1 MWSTGRSQVGGLA
14 VGIVTLGVVV
24 AAGVVGARGAY
35 PADRPRL
42 LSGAAWLASTQVGQ
56 LTLLDGSSAEVAAQV
71 GIAPPGNQLDVAQ
84 QGSVAYAV
92 DRTAGS
98 IRRVDGTTFE
108 PTPAAAPLPD
118 ARDGLR
124 AFAGTD
130 VLYVLDTRRG
140 VLTAADPYTLVTQ
153 GRPVSLTARVSPQAA
168 TLDGAGRLWVL
179 DPDSGDLV
187 WLRDGQRHSRHV
199 GTGSAQLTVADG
211 APVLVDTAHR
221 TATSFDPASG
231 APRRTFPLDLRA
243 DDKIQAIGAAHDQ
256 RLYVVAARGVLTI
269 CDLTGPGCGL
279 TVPIGTRTSDFG
291 APVEAGGRVFVPD
304 YATGQVWVVDVAA
317 GKVLARP
324 RVLNPATR
332 FQLLTRDGI
341 VFFNDP
347 DSENAGVI
355 RLDGGVKLVPKYDP
369 GNPGRGLNNP
379 GGGRGENGTA
389 GADAPPD
396 QPGQPDQPAPPP
408 GTAPAPSNPGTPN
421 QPPPPPPPPPPPGAV
436 SVSISVSTGTPLVGD
451 VVNLAA
457 AGPPGKPQPVDA
469 EWDFADGS
477 HGSGTNV
484 NHAWTAA
491 RTYQVIVTAVFAD
504 RQTVKAFVTLRVI
517 NRPQLTVQPPS
528 NGTVSGGG
536 ISCPGTCSATLNPN
550 QSVTLNATPTGSF
563 IFLGW
568 GGACGGTGTTC
579 TLTMNGD
586 KTVSASFGAP
596 PRLTVTPPSNG
607 KVSGGGISCPGTCTA
622 TFKPGL
628 SVTLTATPNNGFSFL
643 GWGGSCSGT
652 RTTCTVTMN
661 GDKNV
666 SASFGA
672 RPRLTVQVDASDG
685 SVTGPG
691 GINCPGT
698 CTVTY
703 NPGAQITL
711 TEHTTDT
718 FLGWGGAC
726 SGTARTCTLTMNGDK
741 TVTADF
747 GIADPCP
754 PVCFRRGAAGAS
766 QPAGGATLP
775 QMSGALQAA
784 AIARRQAVVRGRRA
798 SSRR

>member
-1 MWSTGRSQVGGLA
+1 MWSTGRRQVGGLG

-24 AAGVVGARGAY
+24 AAGIVGTRGAY

-71 GIAPPGNQLDVAQ
+71 SIAPPGNQLDVAQ
-84 QGSVAYAV
+84 QGPVAYAV

-140 VLTAADPYTLVTQ
+140 VLTAADPHTLVTQ
-153 GRPVSLTARVSPQAA
+153 GPPMSLTARISPQAA

-199 GTGSAQLTVADG
+199 GTASAQLTVADG
-211 APVLVDTAHR
+211 APVLVDTTNH

-243 DDKIQAIGAAHDQ
+243 DDKVQAIGAAHDQ
-256 RLYVVAARGVLTI
+256 RLYVVAARGVLTV
-269 CDLTGPGCGL
+269 CDLTGPGCGV

-304 YATGQVWVVDVAA
+304 YATGQVWVVDVLA

-355 RLDGGVKLVPKYDP
+355 RLDGGVTLVPKYDP
-369 GNPGRGLNNP
+369 GNPSRGLNNP
-379 GGGRGENGTA
+379 GGGGGENGTA
-389 GADAPPD
+389 GPDAPPD
-396 QPGQPDQPAPPP
+396 QPKQPDQPGPAPTPTDP
-408 GTAPAPSNPGTPN
+408 GTAPN
-421 QPPPPPPPPPPPGAV
+421 QPPAPPPPPPPPGAV
-436 SVSISVSTGTPLVGD
+436 SVSITVSSATPLVGD
-451 VVNLAA
+451 TVTLAA
-457 AGPPGKPQPVDA
+457 VGPPGKPQPVDA

-477 HGSGTNV
+477 HGSGTTV

-491 RTYQVIVTAVFAD
+491 RTYQVTVTAVFAD
-504 RQTVKAFVTLRVI
+504 RQTAKAFLTLRVI
-517 NRPQLTVQPPS
+517 TRPVLTVQPPG

-536 ISCPGTCSATLNPN
+536 ISCPGTCSATVNPG
-550 QSVTLNATPTGSF
+550 QSVTLTATPAGGF

-568 GGACGGTGTTC
+568 GGACGGTRTTC

-607 KVSGGGISCPGTCTA
+607 TVSGGGINCPGTCTA
-622 TFKPGL
+622 TFNPGQ
-628 SVTLTATPNNGFSFL
+628 SVTLTARPNGGFSFL

-652 RTTCTVTMN
+652 RTTCTLTMN

-672 RPRLTVQVDASDG
+672 RPRLTVEEPNGGTVSG
-685 SVTGPG
+685 G

-698 CTVTY
+698 CTATF
-703 NPGAQITL
+703 NPGQRVTL
-711 TEHTTDT
+711 TATPDAGLV
-718 FLGWGGAC
+718 FIGWGGAC
-726 SGTARTCTLTMNGDK
+726 SGSARTCTLTMNGDK
-741 TVTADF
+741 TVNADF
-747 GIADPCP
+747 GFADPCP
-754 PVCFRRGAAGAS
+754 PVCFRSGGAGAA
-766 QPAGGATLP
+766 QPAAPTP

>member
-24 AAGVVGARGAY
+24 AAGIVGTRGAY
-35 PADRPRL
+35 PADQPRL

-92 DRTAGS
+92 DRTAGTV
-98 IRRVDGTTFE
+98 RRVEGTTFE
-108 PTPAAAPLPD
+108 STPAAAPLPD
-118 ARDGLR
+118 ARNGLR
-124 AFAGTD
+124 VFAGTD
-130 VLYVLDTRRG
+130 VLYVLDTGRG
-140 VLTAADPYTLVTQ
+140 VLTAADPRTLVTQ
-153 GRPVSLTARVSPQAA
+153 GPPLSLTTRVSPQAA
-168 TLDGAGRLWVL
+168 SLDGGGRLWVL

-199 GTGSAQLTVADG
+199 GTGTAQLAIADG
-211 APVLVDTAHR
+211 APVLVDTEHR

-243 DDKIQAIGAAHDQ
+243 DDKIQAIGAAHEQ
-256 RLYVVAARGVLTI
+256 RLYVVAARGVLAI
-269 CDLTGPGCGL
+269 CDLTGPGCGV

-291 APVEAGGRVFVPD
+291 VPVEAAGRVFVPD

-317 GKVLARP
+317 AKVLARP

-369 GNPGRGLNNP
+369 GNPTHGLNNP
-379 GGGRGENGTA
+379 GGGGGENGTA
-389 GADAPPD
+389 GADAPVDKPD
-396 QPGQPDQPAPPP
+396 QPGPAPTPSSP
-408 GTAPAPSNPGTPN
+408 GSTPN

-436 SVSISVSTGTPLVGD
+436 SVSISVSSATPLVGD
-451 VVNLAA
+451 VVTLAA

-477 HGSGTNV
+477 RGSGTTV
-484 NHAWTAA
+484 NHSWTAA
-491 RTYQVIVTAVFAD
+491 RTYQVTVTAVFPD
-504 RQTVKAFVTLRVI
+504 RQTARAFVTLRVI
-517 NRPQLTVQPPS
+517 TRPQLTVQPPS

-536 ISCPGTCSATLNPN
+536 ISCPGTCSATFNPG
-550 QSVTLNATPTGSF
+550 QSVTLTATPAGSF

-596 PRLTVTPPSNG
+596 PRLTVQPPSNG
-607 KVSGGGISCPGTCTA
+607 TVSGGGINCPGTCTA
-622 TFKPGL
+622 TFRPGQ
-628 SVTLTATPNNGFSFL
+628 SVTLTARANSGFSFL
-643 GWGGSCSGT
+643 GWGGSCGGT
-652 RTTCTVTMN
+652 GTTCTLTMN

-666 SASFGA
+666 SARFGA
-672 RPRLTVQVDASDG
+672 RPKLTVEEPNG
-685 SVTGPG
+685 GRVTGQ

-698 CTVTY
+698 CTATY
-703 NPGAQITL
+703 NPGQRITL
-711 TEHTTDT
+711 TARPDAGLV
-718 FLGWGGAC
+718 FIGWGGAC
-726 SGTARTCTLTMNGDK
+726 TGSGTTCTLTMNGDK
-741 TVTADF
+741 TVNADF
-747 GIADPCP
+747 GFADPCP
-754 PVCFRRGAAGAS
+754 PVCFRRGAAAVT
-766 QPAGGATLP
+766 PAGGTSP